1 MEIYYSKKEYNDMK
15 NRLTKQLKVANEKI
29 AKLEAKLKKSQEDYN
44 VLLETSTETAND
56 SNVAD

>member
-29 AKLEAKLKKSQEDYN
+29 AKLEAKLKKTQEDYN
-44 VLLETSTETAND
+44 VLLETSTESVEDNA
-56 SNVAD
+56 

>member
-15 NRLTKQLKVANEKI
+15 NRLTKQLKAEKEKN
-29 AKLEAKLKKSQEDYN
+29 AKLEAKLKKTQEDYN

-56 SNVAD
+56 SNVTD

>member
-1 MEIYYSKKEYNDMK
+1 MEVYYTKKEYNDMK
-15 NRLTKQLKVANEKI
+15 NRLTKQLKVEKEKN

>member
-1 MEIYYSKKEYNDMK
+1 MEVYYTKKEYNDMK
-15 NRLTKQLKVANEKI
+15 NRLTKQLKVEKEKV

>member
-29 AKLEAKLKKSQEDYN
+29 AKLEAKLKKAQEDYN
-44 VLLETSTETAND
+44 VLLETSTETASD
-56 SNVAD
+56 SNVTD

>member
-1 MEIYYSKKEYNDMK
+1 MEVYYTKKEYNDMK

-29 AKLEAKLKKSQEDYN
+29 AKLEAKLKKTQEDYN

-56 SNVAD
+56 SNVTD

>member
-29 AKLEAKLKKSQEDYN
+29 AKLEAKLKKTQEDYN
-44 VLLETSTETAND
+44 ILLETSTETAND
-56 SNVAD
+56 SNVTD